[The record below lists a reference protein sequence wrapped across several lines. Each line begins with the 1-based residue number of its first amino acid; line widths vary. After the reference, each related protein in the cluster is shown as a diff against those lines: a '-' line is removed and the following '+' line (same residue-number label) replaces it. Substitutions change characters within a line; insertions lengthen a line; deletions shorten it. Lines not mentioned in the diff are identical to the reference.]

1 MKVGNII
8 EFHVPHTKHIH
19 TGKII
24 KLNKK
29 SVIVIDDRTGL
40 ETKIPISEIGHGY
53 EEKGNN
59 HH

>member
-8 EFHVPHTKHIH
+8 EFHVPHTKHTH

-24 KLNKK
+24 KVNKK
-29 SVIVIDDRTGL
+29 SVIVIDDKTGL
-40 ETKIPISEIGHGY
+40 EIKIAISETGHFY
-53 EEKGNN
+53 EEKGNK

>member
-8 EFHVPHTKHIH
+8 EFHVPRTKLIH

-29 SVIVIDDRTGL
+29 SVIVIDDKTGL
-40 ETKIPISEIGHGY
+40 ETKIAISETGHFY
-53 EEKGNN
+53 EK
-59 HH
+59 

>member
-8 EFHVPHTKHIH
+8 EFHVPHTKLVH

-24 KLNKK
+24 KVNKK

-40 ETKIPISEIGHGY
+40 ETKIPISEIGQGY
-53 EEKGNN
+53 EEKGNK
-59 HH
+59 H

>member
-29 SVIVIDDRTGL
+29 SVIVIDDKTGL
-40 ETKIPISEIGHGY
+40 EIKILISETGHGY
-53 EEKGNN
+53 EEKVNK
-59 HH
+59 HQ